1 MSNQL
6 IKPLNRKL
14 LKGILFSPNE
24 IEKKW
29 SQSEHFH
36 AISKGCEIEPKKI
49 TYKRG
54 TRIFSIKGGFCKTHQ
69 KEICHCGWEFHF
81 HYGTYSGKIEKG
93 RL

>member
-1 MSNQL
+1 MLTQIL
-6 IKPLNRKL
+6 KEGI

-24 IEKKW
+24 IKKRQ

>member
-1 MSNQL
+1 MLTQIL
-6 IKPLNRKL
+6 KEGI

-24 IEKKW
+24 IKKRQ

-49 TYKRG
+49 TCKRG